1 MRSKARAFVAAALV
15 AAVCGPFAGIAG
27 ADPSEPAPPG
37 PPPAAPQ
44 TAMDHDGTYA
54 VGTDIMPGT
63 YSSAGPVADGTC
75 YWKRTSSAG
84 DVIDNAL
91 SKKAQVVQIDA
102 SDKSFKTNGCQ
113 AWQLTQ
119 DAVAPGAAPP
129 LVAGAQLGG
138 LLNMIN
144 NGARQAGAAPPPH
157 P

>member
-1 MRSKARAFVAAALV
+1 
-15 AAVCGPFAGIAG
+15 
-27 ADPSEPAPPG
+27 
-37 PPPAAPQ
+37 
-44 TAMDHDGTYA
+44 MDHDGTYA

-75 YWKRTSSAG
+75 YWKRTSNAG

-102 SDKSFKTNGCQ
+102 GDKSFKTNGCQ
-113 AWQLTQ
+113 AWQLTP

-144 NGARQAGAAPPPH
+144 NGARQAGAAAPPH